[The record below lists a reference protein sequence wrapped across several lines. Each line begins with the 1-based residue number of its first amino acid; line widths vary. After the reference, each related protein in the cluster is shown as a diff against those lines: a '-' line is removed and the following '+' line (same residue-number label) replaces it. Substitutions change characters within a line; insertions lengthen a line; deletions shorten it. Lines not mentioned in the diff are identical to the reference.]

1 MEPWEGAGMSDSMHS
16 FSKHVKHV
24 EPCCGLDAEPSTGM
38 GVVVE
43 EDASPPL
50 KQTTEW
56 GGEVGI
62 QQIKL
67 GVTGAGSHRVQVR
80 RKDLEPD

>member
-1 MEPWEGAGMSDSMHS
+1 MLSPARGWGG
-16 FSKHVKHV
+16 
-24 EPCCGLDAEPSTGM
+24 
-38 GVVVE
+38 VE